1 MGAFISRQPNGK
13 ICRFSTVVD
22 TVTHWN
28 MTEEEYIELCVQ
40 RAAEEARRDAEDTLK
55 NWMHPFE
62 EVKKRFWPN
71 NNTIEEFNE
80 ILHAMGDEEGLG
92 KKRENA
98 IREEIKRNEEED
110 Q

>member
-1 MGAFISRQPNGK
+1 MGSFIARQPNGK

-28 MTEEEYIELCVQ
+28 MTEDEYIEMRVQ

-62 EVKKRFWPN
+62 EVKKRYWPN
-71 NNTIEEFNE
+71 NDTIEEFNE
-80 ILHAMGDEEGLG
+80 LLHKMGDSGLDPE
-92 KKRENA
+92 REA
-98 IREEIKRNEEED
+98 HIRAEIAAYEEED

>member
-1 MGAFISRQPNGK
+1 MGSFIARQPNGK

-28 MTEEEYIELCVQ
+28 MTEDEYIEMCVQ
-40 RAAEEARRDAEDTLK
+40 RAAEEARHDAEDTLK

-62 EVKKRFWPN
+62 EVKKRYWPN
-71 NNTIEEFNE
+71 NDTIEEFNE

-92 KKRENA
+92 KERENA
-98 IREEIKRNEEED
+98 IREEIKQHEEEE